1 MSMVD
6 AMMVRRIMTVIGR
19 TEENL
24 KRIKRNAA
32 AIIKLEELTGK
43 NFCTSEYD
51 VDNPYFEIQREE
63 LPLIRK
69 ALGRLSVL
77 RKEVAWDYDTTG
89 EIEVYIMPS
98 SKDFD
103 FITFRYRSK
112 LRSTAKCK
120 VVESTNTY
128 RSLVCEK

>member
-1 MSMVD
+1 MSQVD
-6 AMMVRRIMTVIGR
+6 AMLMKRIMTVVSR
-19 TEENL
+19 TEESF
-24 KRIKRNAA
+24 KRLKRNAA
-32 AIIKLEELTGK
+32 AIAKLEELTGK
-43 NFCTSEYD
+43 TFCNSEHD
-51 VDNPYFEIQREE
+51 VDTPYFEIKREE

-69 ALGRLSVL
+69 AVGRLSVM
-77 RKEVAWDYDTTG
+77 RKEVAWDYNTTG

-112 LRSTAKCK
+112 LRPSAKCK